1 MINTLNK
8 RRATLFQA
16 SSQQSFAFALVIMVA
31 AVVIN
36 FLLQPNFFRPAVLNG
51 NLQTYMPLL
60 LLAAGQTIVVIAGGV
75 DLSLGATVSLC
86 NVVMVRLMGTAPNGA
101 QIAGAIAAG
110 LLAGLLAG
118 AVNGWCVAYLRFQ
131 PIVTTFATSFI
142 IGGLALMVL
151 PSPGG
156 VVPAGL
162 ANVYR
167 SRPLGVPFAIWLI
180 AVIIGA
186 WRLFRMTRWSRFV
199 FAVGG
204 NSMAAYMTGVPVA
217 LVQASSYVIAG
228 GCAGFAGLALLLS
241 TSEGNALSGAP
252 LTLSSIVAVVLGG
265 TRLRGG
271 HGGITGTMIGVLII
285 GLLKTIISF
294 SGVPTWWQ
302 TLVDSLIVII
312 ALAGPGFVALLRKRA
327 ARDFA

>member
-60 LLAAGQTIVVIAGGV
+60 LLAAGQTIVVIAGA
-75 DLSLGATVSLC
+75 L
-86 NVVMVRLMGTAPNGA
+86 
-101 QIAGAIAAG
+101 AAG

-180 AVIIGA
+180 AVLIGA

-327 ARDFA
+327 A